1 MPILT
6 IIPAISESFSDI
18 AENPKGYFSKIN
30 VFLSF
35 RIFSPSGEPIM
46 LGGEGRWLRCSPFAV
61 YKYSL
66 MAHCLAAAAIS
77 THK

>member
-6 IIPAISESFSDI
+6 IIPVISDSFSDI
-18 AENPKGYFSKIN
+18 AENPSGYFPKIN

-35 RIFSPSGEPIM
+35 HIFSPSGEPIM
-46 LGGEGRWLRCSPFAV
+46 LGGEGRRLRCIPFAV

-66 MAHCLAAAAIS
+66 MGHCLAAAAIS